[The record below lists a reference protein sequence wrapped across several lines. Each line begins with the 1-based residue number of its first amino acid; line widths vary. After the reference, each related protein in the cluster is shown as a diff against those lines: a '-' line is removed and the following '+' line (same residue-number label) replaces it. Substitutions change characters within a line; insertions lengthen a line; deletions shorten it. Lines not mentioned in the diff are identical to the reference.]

1 MGVQASK
8 LIQIT
13 VPHKKQLPL
22 LAYIQKNTIGQI
34 VEKIENIP
42 LDKKTLAHQQE
53 LLEKLDII
61 NRTLD
66 IYKQYHPHKKDFFE
80 SILDTRFPITE
91 KLFQYYDDE
100 QDTIIEK
107 ATIICEKA
115 EQKDDLLHTQE
126 ILQDTIAKSEPLKD
140 IELDIFKPYS
150 YIRFLPFLIDESR
163 APYLIEQL
171 ENALSPI
178 VLESVKKMNTDYV
191 YILAVPKEQAKK
203 ASDILQ
209 NQSTPIQFPT
219 EVSGS
224 FYDIYHKSQQEY
236 KANAKQLHILE
247 KELKKSPVQLK
258 DLKILS
264 DVLTS
269 HLQLI
274 SYLHAFTLEE
284 DNQASIQLWVHPQ
297 DIASITKQ
305 VSALSKRSEIIELDA
320 PLEESPVIMKNL
332 PIIRHFETVTKIMG
346 YPQAGNI
353 DPTPFI
359 ALFFTLMFGLAL
371 SEAGYALILL
381 ILTGLALIQPR
392 LKAGIRDIFAVVFIA
407 SLSTLIV
414 GALFGSWFGIT
425 PDTLDY
431 ATASPHMKL
440 LFDIGLIP
448 FLQNLQVLNPM
459 DNVITLMG
467 FTIVLGI
474 IHLLFGLVLN
484 IIQAFHKES
493 VWDAGI
499 DSLLWIGTLV
509 FGILLLAINAGLL
522 GAGLQLILDPLLYIY
537 IAYIIVMIYILGREM
552 KSIPA
557 KFAKGAYDVFF
568 GVVGYLSDI
577 LSYTRLVALGLATGI
592 IAGVVGTLSNLAGS
606 GIVEKGGAWIVLG
619 YAIMIIIFVAG
630 NIFNIALNV
639 LGTYINVG
647 RLHFVEFFSKF
658 FQSGGKPLKVI
669 TRSQE
674 YSIIKEI

>member
-13 VPHKKQLPL
+13 VPQKKQLPL

-42 LDKKTLAHQQE
+42 LDHKTLAHQQE

-66 IYKQYHPHKKDFFE
+66 VYKQYHPSKKNLLI

-91 KLFQYYDDE
+91 KIFQHYDDE
-100 QDTIIEK
+100 QDTIIKK
-107 ATIICEKA
+107 AAAICEKA

-126 ILQDTIAKSEPLKD
+126 ILKDIINKSEPLKD
-140 IELDIFKPYS
+140 IELDIFKPYT

-163 APYLIEQL
+163 APYVIEQL
-171 ENALSPI
+171 KNSLSPI
-178 VLESVKKMNTDYV
+178 VIESVKKMNTDYV
-191 YILAVPKEQAKK
+191 YILAVPKEQAKR

-209 NQSTPIQFPT
+209 NQATPIQFPT

-224 FYDIYHKSQQEY
+224 FYDIYHTSQQQY
-236 KANAKQLHILE
+236 NANTKLLHSLE
-247 KELKKSPVQLK
+247 QDLTKSSIKIK
-258 DLKILS
+258 DLQILS

-269 HLQLI
+269 HLNLI

-284 DNQASIQLWVHPQ
+284 DTASIQLWVHPQ
-297 DIASITKQ
+297 NVETITKDI
-305 VSALSKRSEIIELDA
+305 SILSKSSQVIELDTA
-320 PLEESPVIMKNL
+320 LEDSPVIMKNG

-431 ATASPHMKL
+431 ANASPHMKL
-440 LFDIGLIP
+440 LFDIGIIP
-448 FLQNLQVLNPM
+448 FLQKLQILNPM
-459 DNVITLMG
+459 DNVVALMG

-474 IHLLFGLVLN
+474 IHLLFGLLLN
-484 IIQAFHKES
+484 IVQAFHKKS

-509 FGILLLAINAGLL
+509 FGILLLTINGGFL
-522 GAGLQLILDPLLYIY
+522 GKGLQLIIDPLLYLY

-658 FQSGGKPLKVI
+658 FQSGGKPLKVV

-674 YSIIKEI
+674 YSIIKEF

>member
-61 NRTLD
+61 NRALD
-66 IYKQYHPHKKDFFE
+66 IYKQYHPHNKSILG

-91 KLFQYYDDE
+91 KIFQHYDDE

-107 ATIICEKA
+107 ATAICEKI
-115 EQKDDLLHTQE
+115 EQKDDLIRTQE
-126 ILQDTIAKSEPLKD
+126 LLQDTIAKSEPLKD

-171 ENALSPI
+171 EKSLSPI

-203 ASDILQ
+203 AMNIVQ
-209 NQSTPIQFPT
+209 NQATPIQFPT

-224 FYDIYHKSQQEY
+224 FYDIYHTSQQEY
-236 KANAKQLHILE
+236 KINIKTLATLE
-247 KELKKSPVQLK
+247 KDIAKSPLKIK
-258 DLKILS
+258 DLQILS

-284 DNQASIQLWVHPQ
+284 ESMASIELWVNPYHIPTIVK
-297 DIASITKQ
+297 DVA
-305 VSALSKRSEIIELDA
+305 ALSRNAQVIELESS
-320 PLEESPVIMKNL
+320 LEDSPVIMKNA

-407 SLSTLIV
+407 SVSTLIV

-431 ATASPHMKL
+431 ASASPHMKL

-459 DNVITLMG
+459 DNVVALMA
-467 FTIVLGI
+467 FTIALGI

-484 IIQAFHKES
+484 IVQAFHKKS

-509 FGILLLAINAGLL
+509 FGILLLVINTGLL

-592 IAGVVGTLSNLAGS
+592 IAGVIGTLANLAGS
-606 GIVEKGGAWIVLG
+606 GIVEKGGAWVVLG
-619 YAIMIIIFVAG
+619 YILMIIIFVAG

-674 YSIIKEI
+674 YSILKEF